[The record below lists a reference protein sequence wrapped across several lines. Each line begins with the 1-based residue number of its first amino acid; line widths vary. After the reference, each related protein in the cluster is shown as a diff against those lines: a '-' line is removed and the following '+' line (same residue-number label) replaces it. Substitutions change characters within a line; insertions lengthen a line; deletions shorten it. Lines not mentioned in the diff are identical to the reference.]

1 MKIFFIEWFYN
12 FLSFLL
18 DLFEILLWVG
28 PVLLGYYFS
37 WYWLLLS
44 FITVPLYYTIEPE
57 EDNYYDF
64 L

>member
-1 MKIFFIEWFYN
+1 MKDFFIEWFYN
-12 FLSFLL
+12 FLAFLL
-18 DLFEILLWVG
+18 DLFDILLWVE

-44 FITVPLYYTIEPE
+44 FITVPLYYTIEPG
-57 EDNYYDF
+57 DYDDDF